1 MAQVAPFVQWLRLL
15 SSLPDQLQG
24 LLDDIDQ
31 YNFLYRATIPELR
44 QRVEENA
51 WSDQGRRAALENF
64 DRILLEWA
72 RQLCKDCNPE

>member
-1 MAQVAPFVQWLRLL
+1 MAQPFVQWLRLL
-15 SSLPDQLQG
+15 SGPPEQLQE
-24 LLDDIDQ
+24 LLDDVEE
-31 YNFLYRATIPELR
+31 NAHLYRATIPELR